1 MGLALKIVVSAVI
14 FLVVLRVGIWGLRLI
29 AQPAPPPPPKGE
41 LRKVNVRYR
50 CSICG
55 MEMKVM
61 LAADE
66 DPEPPRHCME
76 EMEAVA
82 GPYD

>member
-1 MGLALKIVVSAVI
+1 MIALKFAIA
-14 FLVVLRVGIWGLRLI
+14 LVAFAIVLRLGIGILRMLSRPP
-29 AQPAPPPPPKGE
+29 PAPPPPGE
-41 LRKVNVRYR
+41 LRKIDARYR

-61 LAADE
+61 LAPDQ

-76 EMEAVA
+76 EMDLVRVL
-82 GPYD
+82 D